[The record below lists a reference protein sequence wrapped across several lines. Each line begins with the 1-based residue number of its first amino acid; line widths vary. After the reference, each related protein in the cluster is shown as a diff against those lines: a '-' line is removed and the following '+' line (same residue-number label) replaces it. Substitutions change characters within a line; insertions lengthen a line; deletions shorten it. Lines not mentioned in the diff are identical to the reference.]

1 MHNGDNSEQQREIV
15 ELKRENALLKEK
27 NKSFEDQVEL
37 LRDQIKS
44 LEGQI
49 ESLRDQLKK
58 DSHNS
63 SKPPSTDGFKNRKRK
78 NLRKSSG
85 KKTGGQPGHAGHT
98 LEMVEKPNYIRTYK
112 VTQCKK
118 CGLSLDSKEVYK
130 VQCHQVFDIPKLEVT
145 VTEHQVEM
153 KECPGCGTM
162 NIADFPPQA
171 SNIVQYGEGINA
183 LASYLSNFQLIPQAR
198 IGEFFGDLFN
208 HHLST
213 ASLIAINEKIYNG
226 LQPFDEAVKEKLI
239 QSPVLH
245 VDESGF
251 RCENKRQWLHCASTA
266 AMTYYQFHLK
276 RGKQAMDD
284 IGILPS
290 FKGTLIHDFWTPY
303 LKYLCGHGL
312 CNEHHLRELIFLI
325 EEKNCSWASSMKQL
339 LLNIKET
346 VDKVKTEFNAKS
358 LDHNIIRKFERRYQ
372 WIIKKGIKAE
382 QLLLAG
388 IGTGTD
394 TKTESDSDSE
404 PSSLASID
412 ADNSNLPQKK
422 KRGRQKK
429 SKSLNLL
436 MRLKGYQKE
445 ALAFMYNFE
454 IPFDNNQAERDI
466 RMIKLRQKISG
477 TFRTNQGALFFCSIR
492 SYISTARKNKVNVFS
507 AIKDAIRGQPFI
519 PINIAR

>member
-1 MHNGDNSEQQREIV
+1 MCNRNNIEDQRKIA
-15 ELKRENALLKEK
+15 ELELENALLIEK
-27 NKSFEDQVEL
+27 NKSLEDQIES
-37 LRDQIKS
+37 LRDQIK
-44 LEGQI
+44 LMEGQI
-49 ESLRDQLKK
+49 ESLIDQLKK

-63 SKPPSTDGFKNRKRK
+63 SKPPSSDGFKQRKRK

-85 KKTGGQPGHAGHT
+85 KKPGGQLGHAGHT
-98 LEMVEKPNYIRTYK
+98 LEMVNNPNHIRIHK

-118 CGLSLDSKEVYK
+118 CGLSLDSEDVSH
-130 VQCHQVFDIPKLEVT
+130 VQCRQVYDIPKQEVA
-145 VTEHQVEM
+145 VTEHQFEM
-153 KECPGCGTM
+153 KECPNCGTM
-162 NIADFPPQA
+162 NIADFPPNV

-183 LASYLSNFQLIPQAR
+183 LASYLTNFQLIPLAR
-198 IGEFFGDLFN
+198 VGEFFLDLFN

-213 ASLIAINEKIYNG
+213 ASLIAMNEKIYNG
-226 LQPFDEAVKEKLI
+226 LQPFDEAVKEKLT

-251 RCENKRQWLHCASTA
+251 RCENKRQWLHCASTVS
-266 AMTYYQFHLK
+266 MTYYHFHLK
-276 RGKQAMDD
+276 RGKEAMDD

-325 EEKNCSWASSMKQL
+325 EEKSCSWASSMKQL

-346 VDKVKTEFNAKS
+346 VDKAKTEFNAKS
-358 LDHNIIRKFERRYQ
+358 LDRTIIRKFERRYQ
-372 WIIKKGIKAE
+372 WIITQGIKAE

-388 IGTGTD
+388 TKIETGTETK
-394 TKTESDSDSE
+394 TKTESE
-404 PSSLASID
+404 PSSLD
-412 ADNSNLPQKK
+412 VGNSNSPQKK

-445 ALAFMYNFE
+445 ALAFMYNLE
-454 IPFDNNQAERDI
+454 VPFDNNQAERDI
-466 RMIKLRQKISG
+466 RMIKVRQKISG
-477 TFRTNQGALFFCSIR
+477 TFRTNQGAMFFCRIR

-519 PINIAR
+519 PTITL

>member
-1 MHNGDNSEQQREIV
+1 MCEKNNIEYQKEIV
-15 ELKRENALLKEK
+15 ELKRENDFLKRELKEQK
-27 NKSFEDQVEL
+27 KSFENQIKL
-37 LRDQIKS
+37 LIAQIKS
-44 LEGQI
+44 LEEQI

-63 SKPPSTDGFKNRKRK
+63 SKPPSSDGFKNSKRK

-85 KKTGGQPGHAGHT
+85 KKPGGQPGHAGHT
-98 LEMVEKPNYIRTYK
+98 LEMVDNPNYIRIHK

-118 CGLSLDSKEVYK
+118 CGLSLDSVDVSK
-130 VQCHQVFDIPKLEVT
+130 VQRRQVFDLPKQEVA

-162 NIADFPPQA
+162 NIADFPPHA

-183 LASYLSNFQLIPQAR
+183 LASYLANFQLIPLAR
-198 IGEFFGDLFN
+198 VGEFFLDLYN

-226 LQPFDEAVKEKLI
+226 LQPFDEAVKEKLT

-266 AMTYYQFHLK
+266 SMTYYQFHLK
-276 RGKQAMDD
+276 RGKDAMDR

-325 EEKNCSWASSMKQL
+325 EEKSCSWASSMKQL

-346 VDKVKTEFNAKS
+346 VDKAKTEFNAKN
-358 LDHNIIRKFERRYQ
+358 LERNIIRKFERKYER
-372 WIIKKGIKAE
+372 IIKQGIKAE
-382 QLLLAG
+382 QLLI
-388 IGTGTD
+388 IGTE
-394 TKTESDSDSE
+394 TETE
-404 PSSLASID
+404 PSSLD
-412 ADNSNLPQKK
+412 ADNFNLPQKK
-422 KRGRQKK
+422 KRGRQKR

-477 TFRTNQGALFFCSIR
+477 TFRTNQGAMFFCRIR

-507 AIKDAIRGQPFI
+507 AIKNAIRGQPFI
-519 PINIAR
+519 PTI